1 MNPSEIPNHQEDG
14 LRHIDELLNS
24 FIDGELDQR
33 HQTEVQRLIKHD
45 KRIAERLQAL
55 QKCKRLVS
63 SLPYTEAPQE
73 LLGDIKASLKER
85 KLLVSA
91 VRPSASPRGEGDYA
105 EGEQP
110 ARGELRRRERE
121 GARHLLLRRLT
132 AAAAMIA
139 LVGVLAAVIYSI
151 VAPEVTTV
159 KQVAVE
165 QRQPTGTQPKEVAV
179 AEKPAEITPFTG
191 RLELKTSSP
200 SEVAAFIN
208 KAIEYSIP
216 SDERT
221 AAVPGKLRESHALI
235 CSRQNLRVLMDEL
248 GTIWDKINSAT
259 LFIDTDRPEGQIVVD
274 AVAPEQIIEID
285 KQDDFQMQIKTA
297 KFFAAMNN
305 MAKLSPG
312 REVQV
317 AIDNSAPRLLTIP
330 KPVLTSGVSH
340 PQAESEKTIK
350 KPPAQAE
357 DSREVHLTITV
368 VGLSGVAPAKTEAK
382 SER

>member
-1 MNPSEIPNHQEDG
+1 MNPSEIPN
-14 LRHIDELLNS
+14 IDELLNS

-45 KRIAERLQAL
+45 EKIAERLLTL

-73 LLGDIKASLKER
+73 MLGDIKASLKER
-85 KLLVSA
+85 KLLV
-91 VRPSASPRGEGDYA
+91 
-105 EGEQP
+105 QP
-110 ARGELRRRERE
+110 ARGEQRRRERE
-121 GARHLLLRRLT
+121 GARHLLVRRLT
-132 AAAAMIA
+132 AAAAMIG
-139 LVGVLAAVIYSI
+139 LVAVLAAVIYSI
-151 VAPEVTTV
+151 VAPQTQKSEPAVT
-159 KQVAVE
+159 VA
-165 QRQPTGTQPKEVAV
+165 T
-179 AEKPAEITPFTG
+179 AEKPIRQTTIAEMKFSG

-200 SEVAAFIN
+200 LEVAAFIN
-208 KAIEYSIP
+208 KAIEYNIP

-221 AAVPGKLRESHALI
+221 AAVPGKLRESHTLI

-259 LFIDTDRPEGQIVVD
+259 LLVNTDQPEGQIVID
-274 AVAPEQIIEID
+274 AVAPEQIIEIA
-285 KQDDFQMQIKTA
+285 KQDDFETQIKTA
-297 KFFAAMNN
+297 KYFAAMNN

-312 REVQV
+312 KEVLT
-317 AIDNSAPRLLTIP
+317 AIDNSIPDLITIP

-357 DSREVHLTITV
+357 DSRKVRLTITV
-368 VGLSGVAPAKTEAK
+368 VG
-382 SER
+382 R